1 MRRTKA
7 EAEETRQNILL
18 AAERVFFEKGVA
30 NSSLEDVA
38 AAAGVTRGAIYWHF
52 ASKTDLFLELY
63 RSVPLPQADML
74 DFDELASSEG
84 DILTCIEN
92 AACYWLVLL
101 GGDERRQRIMT
112 ILLRTNYT
120 EEFEVVL
127 RAQQELDDYHS
138 RNFGRAFSQACRL
151 GKLDDRWTPETASQA
166 AKWMIKGMCNEWLL
180 FGKRFDLAG
189 EGVKAVRQLFAGFRA
204 PDAPR

>member
-7 EAEETRQNILL
+7 EAEETRQSILL

-30 NSSLEDVA
+30 NTSLEDVA

-52 ASKTDLFLELY
+52 AHKTDLFLELY

-84 DILTCIEN
+84 DILTCLEN
-92 AACYWLVLL
+92 AACGWLALL
-101 GGDERRQRIMT
+101 TCDERRQRIMT

-127 RAQQELDDYHS
+127 QAQQELDDFHN
-138 RNFGRAFSQACRL
+138 RNFERAFNQAYRR
-151 GKLDDRWTPETASQA
+151 GKLDSRWTPDTATHA
-166 AKWMIKGMCNEWLL
+166 AKWMIKGMCSEWLL

-189 EGVKAVRQLFAGFRA
+189 DGVDAVRQLFASFKV
-204 PDAPR
+204 D